1 VRAAPAAPA
10 VQALRSRPLCACRVS
25 KTLQASLVCRPLTH
39 AEQCACW
46 APLRGPGTDCA
57 AARAQIA
64 STIIA
69 AVGFNG
75 YPYPP
80 EHNDNCQYCDLSTGS
95 PHPIFSRQAPLY
107 GTESVY
113 TDSTI
118 GCLCGPA
125 TAPAAPPA
133 APGSTVAKAYHQMA
147 AIAGALPG
155 RHVSVD
161 DFAGLYSYWC
171 RLRVVGVNDMS
182 MSWAVIAAR
191 ATGWMPSSGCG

>member
-1 VRAAPAAPA
+1 M
-10 VQALRSRPLCACRVS
+10 
-25 KTLQASLVCRPLTH
+25 LQASLVCRPLTH

-118 GCLCGPA
+118 GCLCVPA
-125 TAPAAPPA
+125 TAPGVPPA
-133 APGSTVAKAYHQMA
+133 GPGSMAAKAYHRVA
-147 AIAGALPG
+147 ATGRARPG
-155 RHVSVD
+155 RCAPVAARHCGS
-161 DFAGLYSYWC
+161 LYLLGGWC
-171 RLRVVGVNDMS
+171 GGRHEQGCERSQVGTMLLS
-182 MSWAVIAAR
+182 GRRAR
-191 ATGWMPSSGCG
+191 ATAAPRARAGRT